1 MKKFVL
7 VLGLVSFFATS
18 CKKET
23 TASPTTIVDERDKL
37 VGTYEGV
44 LEESAIH
51 TWENPNDFTKKD
63 TTENVDPVNITLKV
77 SKLNE
82 SNLTFTVTVTAS
94 NGSTRELKISTSKLE
109 KSQNGYL
116 FKINNF
122 NVGETPYKGNTIEG
136 EFHGYKLLDNS
147 GINGNDFVLSAVYK
161 DKSALGFLYE
171 DKLVTYDTVV
181 STMYISCK
189 KK

>member
-23 TASPTTIVDERDKL
+23 TASPTTIDDERDKL

-44 LEESAIH
+44 LEVSAIH

-82 SNLTFTVTVTAS
+82 SDLTFTVVAS
-94 NGSTRELKISTSKLE
+94 DGSMTRDFKISTSKIE

-122 NVGETPYKGNTIEG
+122 NAGETPYQGNTIEG

-161 DKSALGFLYE
+161 DKSELGFLYE
-171 DKLVTYDTVV
+171 DKFVTYDTVV

>member
-44 LEESAIH
+44 LEVSAIH

-63 TTENVDPVNITLKV
+63 TTVNVDPVNITLKV

-82 SNLTFTVTVTAS
+82 SDLTFTVVAS
-94 NGSTRELKISTSKLE
+94 NGSMTRDFKISTSKIE

-122 NVGETPYKGNTIEG
+122 NVGETPYQGNTIEG

-161 DKSALGFLYE
+161 DKSALGFIYE
-171 DKLVTYDTVV
+171 DELVTYDTQVA
-181 STMYISCK
+181 TMYISCK